1 MSINRRLGVPMA
13 TGDEHDALSPRSKKL
28 FRWPAGVRKTLKR
41 SFNRRVRR
49 VPVEREEEGH
59 ASERSGHQ
67 P

>member
-28 FRWPAGVRKTLKR
+28 TSWRAGVRKALKTA
-41 SFNRRVRR
+41 FNRRVRR
-49 VPVEREEEGH
+49 TPVEVEDQSDE
-59 ASERSGHQ
+59 